1 MMNSSKTLEN
11 DSNKYINNVKS
22 RKSIEEK
29 SISEENE
36 DNNNNNEN
44 YFLNLKIKS
53 NEALSKKENERKVSF
68 NSNSNKLKKINNIN
82 SNNINIIRQ
91 EKLNENNNNNEFKN
105 NNINKNIKSDSIK
118 QLNSRYDY
126 LNELSPNRKNII
138 NIKLN
143 NLNKEKNKNAKKNNI
158 ITNEIISDKL
168 NVEAD
173 AFDKLKDINFSL
185 DNEKSLSSYFKRIN
199 KENSINN
206 FLKEN
211 SRNKSRKSTKY
222 TQEMSFQ
229 SVNSNFENIFYPNV
243 YYINEEENLHTKTHV
258 SMLFANLKN
267 QNNIYKHE
275 ENN

>member
-1 MMNSSKTLEN
+1 M
-11 DSNKYINNVKS
+11 
-22 RKSIEEK
+22 
-29 SISEENE
+29 
-36 DNNNNNEN
+36 
-44 YFLNLKIKS
+44 
-53 NEALSKKENERKVSF
+53 
-68 NSNSNKLKKINNIN
+68 
-82 SNNINIIRQ
+82 
-91 EKLNENNNNNEFKN
+91 
-105 NNINKNIKSDSIK
+105 
-118 QLNSRYDY
+118 NSRYDY

-158 ITNEIISDKL
+158 TTNEIISDKL